1 VSTEDWRWQLRNQLR
16 TRDRLEA
23 VFPLTAEEGA
33 AIDAL
38 TDRFQLGIT
47 PYYLSLMDQ
56 DDPDCPIRRQAI
68 PRLAEG
74 IIHPGEL
81 PDPLAEE
88 RDMPVPGITHR
99 YPNRALLYVTHLC
112 AVYCRHCTRR
122 RKVSDPHTHTPQ
134 DQLDAAVRWLAETP
148 AVDDVVL
155 SGGDPLSLSDARLDR
170 LLTQIRPHVSII
182 RLGTRHPTTMPQRIT
197 PALCAVLAKHPPI
210 FVMTHFNHPRECTPQ
225 AARACQM
232 LADAGCVLNN
242 QTVLMRGINDDT
254 ETLKDLHRWLLAAR
268 CRPYRLYHCD
278 FTEGVRHFRVP
289 LSRGLQLMDTLR
301 GATSGL
307 AMPEYMVDL
316 PGGYGKMVVRE
327 GTQAGARWTFR
338 SWQGVEVVLYNDGM
352 DAAPNQPLS

>member
-1 VSTEDWRWQLRNQLR
+1 MSTEDWRWQLRNQYR
-16 TRDRLEA
+16 TRTQLEA
-23 VFPLTAEEGA
+23 VFPLTGEERA
-33 AIDAL
+33 AIDLL

-47 PYYLSLMDQ
+47 PYYLSLMDP

-74 IIHPGEL
+74 ITHPGESA
-81 PDPLAEE
+81 DPLAEE

-122 RKVSDPHTHTPQ
+122 RKVSNPTTHTPPEK
-134 DQLDAAVRWLAETP
+134 LDAAVRWLADHPE
-148 AVDDVVL
+148 VDDVVL

-182 RLGTRHPTTMPQRIT
+182 RIGSRHPTTMPQRIT

-232 LADAGCVLNN
+232 LVDAGCVLSN
-242 QTVLMRGINDDT
+242 QTVLMRGINDDVA
-254 ETLKDLHRWLLAAR
+254 TLDALHRWLLAQR

-289 LSRGLQLMDTLR
+289 LGHGLELMDALR
-301 GATSGL
+301 GPSSGL

-316 PGGYGKMVVRE
+316 PGGHGKVVVRE
-327 GTQAGARWTFR
+327 GVRTGTRWTFR
-338 SWQGVEVVLYNDGM
+338 SWQGVEVVLLADGM
-352 DAAPNQPLS
+352 DAGA